1 MTKLVLLV
9 VAIAACAVEPQDG
22 SPAGSS
28 DDVPRIIAN
37 SLPPSSLAGSALA
50 MAQLTTTSAASMG
63 ATTNAR
69 KVLGYA
75 VECALSD
82 TQSVT
87 FTVDGTTTTL
97 TGIMGMVPA
106 WTTRALTWDEAAW
119 VSACVFARVNLTSTS
134 VVISARGSS
143 AGLSTTS
150 GELSTYQVE
159 EGAFWGNAFVDLGAI
174 TAYACNGVDQAL
186 DDSYGDLVVRQ
197 CAQWDEVPGSG
208 LTPCGFHFT
217 GACSDV
223 CMTSAPPYGDCPY
236 LSGKPRAQVVTTF
249 LYGTPPYW

>member
-9 VAIAACAVEPQDG
+9 VAIAACAVEPQGIGNVPPETDI
-22 SPAGSS
+22 
-28 DDVPRIIAN
+28 PRIIAN
-37 SLPPSSLAGSALA
+37 ALPPSSLAGSALA
-50 MAQLTTTSAASMG
+50 TAQLTTTSAASMG
-63 ATTNAR
+63 ASTNAR

-75 VECALSD
+75 VECALGD

-97 TGIMGMVPA
+97 TGIMGMAPA
-106 WTTRALTWDEAAW
+106 WTTRALTWEEAAW
-119 VSACVFARVNLTSTS
+119 LSACVFARVNLTATS
-134 VVISARGSS
+134 VVISARGGA

-150 GELSTYQVE
+150 GELSSYAVE
-159 EGAFWGNAFVDLGAI
+159 EGAFWGNAFTDLGTI
-174 TAYACNGVDQAL
+174 TAYACNGVDQSI

-208 LTPCGFHFT
+208 LTPCGFHFV

-223 CMTSAPPYGDCPY
+223 CMTSAAPYGDCPF
-236 LSGKPRAQVVTTF
+236 LSGRPRSQVVTTF
-249 LYGTPPYW
+249 LYGTPPY